1 MSQIEKLVERFLS
14 IPNDLTY
21 TELVRVLSYF
31 GYKEFNRGNTS
42 GSAVRF
48 VDENKNI
55 INMHKPHPQKIV
67 KRCAIKYAI
76 AKLREDGKL

>member
-1 MSQIEKLVERFLS
+1 MEKLIERFLKV
-14 IPNDLTY
+14 PNDLTY
-21 TELVRVLSYF
+21 AELVSVLSYF
-31 GYKEFNRGNTS
+31 GYKEFNCGNTS

-67 KRCAIKYAI
+67 KRYAIKNAI